1 MSWHRAAAVL
11 ALAVS
16 PALATTAHAK
26 SGHRHDGAAH
36 VRQHSGHQARQF
48 AEHRRDIRTRRY
60 RTARAASPV
69 RQDGN
74 WGPASYDERYA
85 NLQTNAAPVGRP
97 AAVGRPAF
105 ASEDRAVSS
114 GLGLPNYVE
123 VAERYRGTNPTGR
136 GRAWCAVFANMILE
150 RTGHSGSGSALARSF
165 ASYGR
170 PAPGPVPGAIAV
182 FPHHVG
188 FVVGSDGPGR
198 IRIVS
203 GNHSHR
209 VGEGIYP
216 ARRVIAYRYP
226 A

>member
-16 PALATTAHAK
+16 PALATTAYAK
-26 SGHRHDGAAH
+26 SGQRHYGASH
-36 VRQHSGHQARQF
+36 VRQHPGHQTRQI
-48 AEHRRDIRTRRY
+48 ADYRRDTRTRRY
-60 RTARAASPV
+60 RTARAATSI
-69 RQDGN
+69 RQN
-74 WGPASYDERYA
+74 NIWGPASYDERYA
-85 NLQTNAAPVGRP
+85 NLQANTAATR
-97 AAVGRPAF
+97 RPAF
-105 ASEDRAVSS
+105 ASEDRAV
-114 GLGLPNYVE
+114 GAGWGLPNYVE

-150 RTGHSGSGSALARSF
+150 RTGHAGSGSALARSF

-203 GNHSHR
+203 GNYSHR

-216 ARRVIAYRYP
+216 TRRVIAYRYP